1 MSQARTGILK
11 RELYRQI
18 ANLCSV
24 PLALIVWFVVNA
36 ILIVAYMESQ
46 LGGPLGAL
54 VGLIIGVK
62 QEIVKNRKTF
72 MLFRNI
78 YGMFHSLYAQL
89 TRVNDP

>member
-11 RELYRQI
+11 RLYRQI
-18 ANLCSV
+18 ANLCCA

-36 ILIVAYMESQ
+36 ILVVSYLESQ

-62 QEIVKNRKTF
+62 QQIVKNRKTF
-72 MLFRNI
+72 MLFRNR
-78 YGMFHSLYAQL
+78 YGRLHLFML
-89 TRVNDP
+89 T